1 MSSIIGYAVTAV
13 CIVIAGLM
21 GKSILSLKKEL
32 KQVKKE
38 KELIQNDNKQRV
50 EIQSEASEK
59 IEQVKSVNT
68 DINAMH
74 DKSVDI
80 LHQLSTKR
88 RKTTD

>member
-1 MSSIIGYAVTAV
+1 MSSVISYVITILCII
-13 CIVIAGLM
+13 IAGIM
-21 GKSILSLKKEL
+21 GKSVLSLKKEV

-38 KELIQNDNKQRV
+38 KEIMQNDNKQRV
-50 EIQSEASEK
+50 EIQKEASEK

-80 LHQLSTKR
+80 LHQLSIKR
-88 RKTTD
+88 RKTTN